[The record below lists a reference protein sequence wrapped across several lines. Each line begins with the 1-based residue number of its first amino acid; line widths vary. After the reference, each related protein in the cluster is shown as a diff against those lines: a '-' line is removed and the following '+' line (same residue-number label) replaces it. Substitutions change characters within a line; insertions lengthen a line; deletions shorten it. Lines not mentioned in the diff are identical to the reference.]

1 MMKMN
6 FFYGIIYNI
15 KYISNIQSY
24 HFFFVSTFLCCYVLG
39 RKEKEHVWK
48 WINFIW
54 CIAVV
59 FFMFSTLKKIHHV
72 HSAFHCNIQCI
83 KYIVVICFEDLL
95 FNWEKYF
102 QHKEIYEMLRKLSS
116 FIHKIYLM
124 RWFLPYCALVGGLN
138 ANFCIVDDIISTH
151 F

>member
-1 MMKMN
+1 MFKFAICGTGNNNNNNKKMMKMN
-6 FFYGIIYNI
+6 IFFIYGGIIYNV

-24 HFFFVSTFLCCYVLG
+24 HFFSVVFTFLCFVIWFSG

-102 QHKEIYEMLRKLSS
+102 QRIKKLYN
-116 FIHKIYLM
+116 ICDVEKIVEFY
-124 RWFLPYCALVGGLN
+124 
-138 ANFCIVDDIISTH
+138 T
-151 F
+151 